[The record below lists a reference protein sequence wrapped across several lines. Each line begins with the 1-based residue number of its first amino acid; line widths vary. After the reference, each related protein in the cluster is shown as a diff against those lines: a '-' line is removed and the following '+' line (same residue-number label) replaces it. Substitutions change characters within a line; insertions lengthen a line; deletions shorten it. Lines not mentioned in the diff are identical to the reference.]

1 MSRAG
6 LVRTVGGLVA
16 RVAELEA
23 RCQYLEAQ
31 RRARPPI
38 LALGSTAAVGLLGHA
53 D

>member
-1 MSRAG
+1 MSRTG
-6 LVRTVGGLVA
+6 LVRTVGALVA
-16 RVAELEA
+16 RVAELEQ

-38 LALGSTAAVGLLGHA
+38 LAVGPAAGLLNKA

>member
-1 MSRAG
+1 
-6 LVRTVGGLVA
+6 VV
-16 RVAELEA
+16 ELEQ

-38 LALGSTAAVGLLGHA
+38 LALGSTAAVELLDYA